1 MGKYETL
8 ARNIVK
14 NVGGRAN
21 VNSVGHCITRL
32 RFKLKD
38 VAKADTP
45 YLEDLDGVVTVMQPG
60 GQYQVVIGNHVAQ
73 VYEEVIKLTGTDA
86 SDEEEVEKMSP
97 FNRLIDIISGS
108 FQPFLGVLAAGG
120 MIKGLNAMLIAF
132 NLVAATDGTS
142 VLLNAVGDAI
152 FTFLPLVVGLTAARK
167 FKLNEFIGLVLGMIM
182 MYPSIQLSAFEGST
196 PIGSLFSGT
205 IIESNYFSTFLG
217 LPIIAQNYSGTVVP
231 ILFTVWFASIIQ
243 RRAKK
248 IIPEMLQTFFVPFF
262 TLLIAA
268 PLALLLIGP
277 TLNVA
282 TDLLSTGFQ
291 NLLAFNPIIF
301 MALLGL
307 LWQVL
312 VIFGLHWA
320 VVSVALVQVG
330 AEGFT
335 QMLAGTFGASFAQV
349 AVVFALWLKFRKND
363 KGLKTL
369 GIPAMISGLAGV
381 TEPAIYGL
389 TLKRKSAFLYSMI
402 GGAAGGAILGMANSG
417 FYTLGGFGIF
427 GLPNFI
433 SPDGNLAFVW
443 SAIMAIAVSML
454 VAFALTWLF
463 YSETAEGNEKVKTK
477 NPKSWHFNHSPLQ
490 AALTS
495 ESFYTPVPGEIKA
508 LHEGS
513 DELFSSGAMG
523 QGVIVLPQ
531 KGEVFAPFD
540 GEVVTI
546 FPTGHAIGIRSNNG
560 AELLIHIGMN
570 TVELGGKH
578 YETFVQSGD
587 QIHKGDLLIKFDRE
601 AIEAAGYVT
610 ETPVILTN
618 SQDYSEVKTYLSHDD
633 KIIETAS
640 QKAL

>member
-1 MGKYETL
+1 MGKYQAL
-8 ARNIVK
+8 ANDIVQ

-21 VNSVGHCITRL
+21 INSVGHCITRL

-38 VAKADTP
+38 ESKANKAI
-45 YLEDLDGVVTVMQPG
+45 LEKMDGVVTVMQAG
-60 GQYQVVIGNHVAQ
+60 GQYQVVIGNHVPQ
-73 VYEEVIKLTGTDA
+73 VYEEVTKITGNVT
-86 SDEEEVEKMSP
+86 SQDEETQKMSP

-120 MIKGLNAMLIAF
+120 MIKGLNALLIA
-132 NLVAATDGTS
+132 LGALSATDGTS

-152 FTFLPLVVGLTAARK
+152 FTFLPIVVGLTAARK
-167 FKLNEFIGLVLGMIM
+167 FKLNEFIGLVLGMIL
-182 MYPSIQLSAFEGST
+182 MYPSIQLAAFDGSN

-205 IIESNYFSTFLG
+205 VIESNYFSTFLG
-217 LPIIAQNYSGTVVP
+217 LPVIAQNYSGTVVP
-231 ILFTVWFASIIQ
+231 IIFTVWFASIIQ
-243 RRAKK
+243 KRAKK

-268 PLALLLIGP
+268 PFALLLIGP

-291 NLLAFNPIIF
+291 NLLAFNPILF
-301 MALLGL
+301 MALLGF

-330 AEGFT
+330 AEGFSH
-335 QMLAGTFGASFAQV
+335 MLAGTFGASFAQV
-349 AVVFALWLKFRKND
+349 AVVFALWLKFRKQD
-363 KGLKTL
+363 KGLQTL
-369 GIPAMISGLAGV
+369 GIPAIISGIAGV

-417 FYTLGGFGIF
+417 FYTLGGLGIF

-433 SPDGNLAFVW
+433 SPQGNMSLMW
-443 SAIMAIAVSML
+443 NAIIAMSVSMF
-454 VAFALTWLF
+454 VAFAMTWLF
-463 YSETAEGNEKVKTK
+463 YRETALVTDDDKTK
-477 NPKSWHFNHSPLQ
+477 APKPWTLGKSKLQ
-490 AALTS
+490 KALAG
-495 ESFYTPVPGEIKA
+495 ESFHAPLNGEIRA
-508 LHEGS
+508 LHEAS
-513 DELFSSGAMG
+513 DEVFSSGAMG
-523 QGVIVLPQ
+523 QGVIILPK
-531 KGEVFAPFD
+531 KGEVVAPFN

-546 FPTGHAIGIRSNNG
+546 FPTGHAIGIRSDNG

-570 TVELGGKH
+570 TVELEGQH

-587 QIHKGDLLIKFDRE
+587 RIKKGDLLIKFDKE

-618 SQDYSEVKTYLSHDD
+618 SQDYTEVKTYLSHDE

-640 QKAL
+640 